1 MKRVLAHDA
10 VRLMLGGVTA
20 CLLTIVEIPNSIAPL
35 PLVSEARAATEIS
48 ISTFYEDL
56 SSHGDWVSYHGA
68 TVFVPVDVPDDWRP
82 YTLGHWVYT
91 EQYGWLWVSDEP
103 FGWATYHY
111 GRWGYADDIGWY
123 WVPGTRWAPAWVS
136 WRRDREHIIWAPL
149 PPRRDPDLISI
160 EVTFDTTPDY
170 YWVVVPAREF
180 LAADVSVVVIRDEP
194 EFVRIVE
201 AAEPAGDVTIQNN
214 VVINKVIDVDV
225 IEKETNQKV
234 TAVKVSKIDA
244 PEQSGKLE
252 NDTVAVFEG
261 KVKADPKA
269 KPARLKD
276 IEEVKQVQASRKSK
290 PTEGA
295 AKTEQAQPEQAAK
308 PEKPKQPAAEQQQA
322 EPEQAAKPEKPKAKK
337 QPAAEQQQAEP
348 EQAAKPE
355 KPKAKKQPAAEQQQ
369 AEPEQAAK
377 PEKPKSKKQPAAEQ
391 QQAEP
396 EQAAKPEK
404 PKSKKQPTAE
414 QQQVEPEQAAKP
426 EKPKSKK
433 QPAAEPQQVEPEQA
447 AKPEKPKAKEQPAA
461 EQQQAEPEQAAKP
474 KPQKQKNK
482 ACDPQTD
489 ANC

>member
-1 MKRVLAHDA
+1 MKRVLAQHA

-20 CLLTIVEIPNSIAPL
+20 CLLTVVEIPNPIVPL
-35 PLVSEARAATEIS
+35 SLLSEARAATTVS

-56 SSHGDWVSYHGA
+56 SSYGDWVSYHGA

-160 EVTFDTTPDY
+160 EVIFDTTPDY
-170 YWVVVPAREF
+170 YWVVVPTREF
-180 LAADVSVVVIRDEP
+180 LAADISVVVIRDEP

-214 VVINKVIDVDV
+214 LVINKVIDVDV

-234 TAVKVSKIDA
+234 TAVKVSKTDA
-244 PEQSGKLE
+244 PEKSGKLE
-252 NDTVAVFEG
+252 NDRVAVFEG
-261 KVKADPKA
+261 EVKADPKA
-269 KPARLKD
+269 KPAKLKD
-276 IEEVKQVQASRKSK
+276 IEEVKQVQAGRKSK

-295 AKTEQAQPEQAAK
+295 ATTEQAKPEESAK
-308 PEKPKQPAAEQQQA
+308 PEKPKAKEQPATEQQQAEPGKAAKPVKPKAGEQPAAKQQQAEPEQTAKPEKPKTKKQPAAEQQQA
-322 EPEQAAKPEKPKAKK
+322 EPEQAAKPKKPKIKKQPAAEQQQAEPEQTAKPEKRKAKK

-355 KPKAKKQPAAEQQQ
+355 KR
-369 AEPEQAAK
+369 
-377 PEKPKSKKQPAAEQ
+377 
-391 QQAEP
+391 
-396 EQAAKPEK
+396 
-404 PKSKKQPTAE
+404 
-414 QQQVEPEQAAKP
+414 
-426 EKPKSKK
+426 
-433 QPAAEPQQVEPEQA
+433 
-447 AKPEKPKAKEQPAA
+447 KAKEQPAA
-461 EQQQAEPEQAAKP
+461 EQQQAEPEQAVKP

-482 ACDPQTD
+482 ACDPQTE
-489 ANC
+489 NC

>member
-1 MKRVLAHDA
+1 MKRVLAPNA

-20 CLLTIVEIPNSIAPL
+20 CLLTVVEIPNPIAPL
-35 PLVSEARAATEIS
+35 SLVSEARAATEVS
-48 ISTFYEDL
+48 ISTFYHDL

-136 WRRDREHIIWAPL
+136 WRRDREHMIWAPL

-160 EVTFDTTPDY
+160 EVTFDATPDF
-170 YWVVVPAREF
+170 YWVVVPIREF
-180 LAADVSVVVIRDEP
+180 LAADISVVVIRDEP

-201 AAEPAGDVTIQNN
+201 AAEPVGDVTIQNN

-225 IEKETNQKV
+225 IEKETNQEV
-234 TAVKVSKIDA
+234 TVVKVSKTDA

-252 NDTVAVFEG
+252 NNTVRVFEG
-261 KVKADPKA
+261 EVKADADA
-269 KPARLKD
+269 KPAEIKD
-276 IEEVKQVQASRKSK
+276 IEEVKKVQAGRKSK

-295 AKTEQAQPEQAAK
+295 ATTE
-308 PEKPKQPAAEQQQA
+308 QA
-322 EPEQAAKPEKPKAKK
+322 EPEQAAKPQK
-337 QPAAEQQQAEP
+337 
-348 EQAAKPE
+348 
-355 KPKAKKQPAAEQQQ
+355 
-369 AEPEQAAK
+369 
-377 PEKPKSKKQPAAEQ
+377 
-391 QQAEP
+391 
-396 EQAAKPEK
+396 
-404 PKSKKQPTAE
+404 
-414 QQQVEPEQAAKP
+414 
-426 EKPKSKK
+426 
-433 QPAAEPQQVEPEQA
+433 
-447 AKPEKPKAKEQPAA
+447 KAKEQPAA

-474 KPQKQKNK
+474 QKKAKEQPAAEQQQAEPEQAAKPQKKAKEQPAAEQRQAEPEQAAKPQKPKAKQQPAAEQQQAEPEQAAKPQKKENK
-482 ACDPQTD
+482 ACDPQTG

>member
-1 MKRVLAHDA
+1 MKRVLAQNA

-20 CLLTIVEIPNSIAPL
+20 CLLTVIEIPNPVAPL
-35 PLVSEARAATEIS
+35 SFVSEASAATDVSIS
-48 ISTFYEDL
+48 ISTFYDDL

-136 WRRDREHIIWAPL
+136 WRRDREHMIWAPL

-160 EVTFDTTPDY
+160 EVTFDTTPDF
-170 YWVVVPAREF
+170 YWVVVPTREF
-180 LAADVSVVVIRDEP
+180 LAEDISVVVIRDEP

-225 IEKETNQKV
+225 IEKETNQQV
-234 TAVKVSKIDA
+234 TVVEVSKTET
-244 PEQSGKLE
+244 PEQAGKLE
-252 NDTVAVFEG
+252 NNTVTVFEG
-261 KVKADPKA
+261 EVKADPDA
-269 KPARLKD
+269 KPTELKD
-276 IEEVKQVQASRKSK
+276 IEEVKQVQAGRKSK

-295 AKTEQAQPEQAAK
+295 ATTEQAPGTGEQVEPEETAK
-308 PEKPKQPAAEQQQA
+308 PEKPTTEEQPAAEQQQA
-322 EPEQAAKPEKPKAKK
+322 EPEQAAKPEKPKAKE
-337 QPAAEQQQAEP
+337 QPAAEQQAEP

-355 KPKAKKQPAAEQQQ
+355 KRKAKEQPAAEQQ

-377 PEKPKSKKQPAAEQ
+377 PEKR
-391 QQAEP
+391 
-396 EQAAKPEK
+396 
-404 PKSKKQPTAE
+404 
-414 QQQVEPEQAAKP
+414 
-426 EKPKSKK
+426 
-433 QPAAEPQQVEPEQA
+433 
-447 AKPEKPKAKEQPAA
+447 KAKEQPAA

-474 KPQKQKNK
+474 EKRKAKEQPAAEQQQAEPEQAAKPEKRKAKEQPAAEQQAEPEQAAKPKTQKQEK
-482 ACDPQTD
+482 ACDPQTE

>member
-1 MKRVLAHDA
+1 MKRVLVQNA

-20 CLLTIVEIPNSIAPL
+20 CLLTVVEIPNPITPL
-35 PLVSEARAATEIS
+35 PLVSEARAATEVT

-68 TVFVPVDVPDDWRP
+68 TVFVPVDVPDGWRP

-234 TAVKVSKIDA
+234 TAVKVSKTDA

-261 KVKADPKA
+261 QVKADPKA
-269 KPARLKD
+269 RPAKLKD
-276 IEEVKQVQASRKSK
+276 IEEVKQVQAGRKSK

-308 PEKPKQPAAEQQQA
+308 PEKPTTKEQPAAEQQQA
-322 EPEQAAKPEKPKAKK
+322 EPGKAAKPEKPKGKK

-355 KPKAKKQPAAEQQQ
+355 KPKAKKQPAAEPQQ

-377 PEKPKSKKQPAAEQ
+377 PQ
-391 QQAEP
+391 
-396 EQAAKPEK
+396 
-404 PKSKKQPTAE
+404 
-414 QQQVEPEQAAKP
+414 
-426 EKPKSKK
+426 
-433 QPAAEPQQVEPEQA
+433 
-447 AKPEKPKAKEQPAA
+447 KPKAKEQPAA

-474 KPQKQKNK
+474 KPQRQKNK

>member
-1 MKRVLAHDA
+1 MKRVLAHHA
-10 VRLMLGGVTA
+10 VRLMLGGA
-20 CLLTIVEIPNSIAPL
+20 CLLTVVEIPNPIAPL
-35 PLVSEARAATEIS
+35 SLVSEARAATTVS

-56 SSHGDWVSYHGA
+56 SSYGDWVSYHGA
-68 TVFVPVDVPDDWRP
+68 SVFVPVDVPDGWRP
-82 YTLGHWVYT
+82 YTVGHWAYT
-91 EQYGWLWVSDEP
+91 EQYGWLWISDEP

-136 WRRDREHIIWAPL
+136 WRRDREHMIWAPL

-170 YWVVVPAREF
+170 YWVVVPTREF
-180 LAADVSVVVIRDEP
+180 LAADISVVVIRDEP

-214 VVINKVIDVDV
+214 LVINKVIDVDV

-234 TAVKVSKIDA
+234 TAVKVSKTDA

-261 KVKADPKA
+261 EVKADPKA
-269 KPARLKD
+269 KPAKLKD
-276 IEEVKQVQASRKSK
+276 IEEVKQVQAGRKSK

-295 AKTEQAQPEQAAK
+295 ATTEQAKPEETAK
-308 PEKPKQPAAEQQQA
+308 PEKPKVGEQPAAEQQQA
-322 EPEQAAKPEKPKAKK
+322 EPEQAAKPEKPKAKE
-337 QPAAEQQQAEP
+337 QPAAEQQQTEP
-348 EQAAKPE
+348 GKAAKPE

-369 AEPEQAAK
+369 AEPEKAAK
-377 PEKPKSKKQPAAEQ
+377 PEKPKVGEQPAAEQ

-404 PKSKKQPTAE
+404 PKTR
-414 QQQVEPEQAAKP
+414 
-426 EKPKSKK
+426 K
-433 QPAAEPQQVEPEQA
+433 QPAAEQQQAEPEQA

-474 KPQKQKNK
+474 QKQKNK
-482 ACDPQTD
+482 ACDPQTES
-489 ANC
+489 C

>member
-1 MKRVLAHDA
+1 MKRVLAHNA

-20 CLLTIVEIPNSIAPL
+20 CLLTIVEIPNPITPL
-35 PLVSEARAATEIS
+35 PLVSEARAATQIS

-56 SSHGDWVSYHGA
+56 SSHGDWISYHGA

-160 EVTFDTTPDY
+160 EITFDTTPDY
-170 YWVVVPAREF
+170 YWVVVPTREF
-180 LAADVSVVVIRDEP
+180 LAADVSVVVIRDES
-194 EFVRIVE
+194 EFVRIAE

-214 VVINKVIDVDV
+214 VMINKVIDVDV
-225 IEKETNQKV
+225 IEKATNQKV
-234 TAVKVSKIDA
+234 TAVKVSKTDA

-252 NDTVAVFEG
+252 NNTVAVFEG
-261 KVKADPKA
+261 EVKADPKV
-269 KPARLKD
+269 KPAKLKD
-276 IEEVKQVQASRKSK
+276 IEEVKQVQAGRKSK

-295 AKTEQAQPEQAAK
+295 AKTEQAEPEQAAK
-308 PEKPKQPAAEQQQA
+308 PEKPKGKKQPAAEQQQT

-337 QPAAEQQQAEP
+337 QPAAEPQQTEP
-348 EQAAKPE
+348 EQAAKP
-355 KPKAKKQPAAEQQQ
+355 Q
-369 AEPEQAAK
+369 
-377 PEKPKSKKQPAAEQ
+377 
-391 QQAEP
+391 
-396 EQAAKPEK
+396 
-404 PKSKKQPTAE
+404 
-414 QQQVEPEQAAKP
+414 
-426 EKPKSKK
+426 
-433 QPAAEPQQVEPEQA
+433 
-447 AKPEKPKAKEQPAA
+447 KPKAKEQPAA

>member
-1 MKRVLAHDA
+1 MKRVLAQNA
-10 VRLMLGGVTA
+10 VRLMLGGAAA
-20 CLLTIVEIPNSIAPL
+20 CLFTVVEIPNPIMPL
-35 PLVSEARAATEIS
+35 SLVSEAGAATQVS

-56 SSHGDWVSYHGA
+56 SPHGDWVSYHGA
-68 TVFVPVDVPDDWRP
+68 SVFVPVDVPDDWRP
-82 YTLGHWVYT
+82 YTVGHWAYT

-136 WRRDREHIIWAPL
+136 WRRDREHMIWAPL

-170 YWVVVPAREF
+170 YWVVVPTREF
-180 LAADVSVVVIRDEP
+180 LAADISTVIIRDEP

-214 VVINKVIDVDV
+214 VVINKIIDVDV
-225 IEKETNQKV
+225 IEKATNQKV
-234 TAVKVSKIDA
+234 TTVKVSKTNA
-244 PEQSGKLE
+244 LEQSGKLE
-252 NDTVAVFEG
+252 NNTVAVFEG
-261 KVKADPKA
+261 EVKADPKA
-269 KPARLKD
+269 KPAKLKD
-276 IEEVKQVQASRKSK
+276 IDEVKQVQSGRKSK

-295 AKTEQAQPEQAAK
+295 ATTEQAKPEETTKPEKPKVGEQPAAEQQRAEPEKAAK
-308 PEKPKQPAAEQQQA
+308 PEKPKG
-322 EPEQAAKPEKPKAKK
+322 KK

-348 EQAAKPE
+348 EQAAKPQ
-355 KPKAKKQPAAEQQQ
+355 KPKGKKQPAAEPQQ

-377 PEKPKSKKQPAAEQ
+377 PQKPKGKKQPAAE

-396 EQAAKPEK
+396 EQAAKPQK
-404 PKSKKQPTAE
+404 PKG
-414 QQQVEPEQAAKP
+414 
-426 EKPKSKK
+426 
-433 QPAAEPQQVEPEQA
+433 
-447 AKPEKPKAKEQPAA
+447 KEQPAA

>member
-1 MKRVLAHDA
+1 
-10 VRLMLGGVTA
+10 MLGGVTA
-20 CLLTIVEIPNSIAPL
+20 CLLMVVEIPNPVAPL
-35 PLVSEARAATEIS
+35 SLVSEARAADVSIS
-48 ISTFYEDL
+48 ISTFYDDL

-136 WRRDREHIIWAPL
+136 WRRDREHMIWAPL

-160 EVTFDTTPDY
+160 EVTFDTTPDF
-170 YWVVVPAREF
+170 YWVVVPTREF
-180 LAADVSVVVIRDEP
+180 LAEDISVVVIRDEP

-225 IEKETNQKV
+225 IEKETNQQV
-234 TAVKVSKIDA
+234 TVVEVSDTET
-244 PEQSGKLE
+244 PEQAGKLE
-252 NDTVAVFEG
+252 KNTVTVFEG
-261 KVKADPKA
+261 EVKADPDA
-269 KPARLKD
+269 KPAELKD
-276 IEEVKQVQASRKSK
+276 IEEVKQVQAGRKSK

-295 AKTEQAQPEQAAK
+295 ATTEQAPATGEQVDPEETAK
-308 PEKPKQPAAEQQQA
+308 PEKPTTEEQPAAEQQQA
-322 EPEQAAKPEKPKAKK
+322 
-337 QPAAEQQQAEP
+337 
-348 EQAAKPE
+348 
-355 KPKAKKQPAAEQQQ
+355 
-369 AEPEQAAK
+369 
-377 PEKPKSKKQPAAEQ
+377 
-391 QQAEP
+391 
-396 EQAAKPEK
+396 
-404 PKSKKQPTAE
+404 
-414 QQQVEPEQAAKP
+414 
-426 EKPKSKK
+426 
-433 QPAAEPQQVEPEQA
+433 EPEQA

-474 KPQKQKNK
+474 EKRKAKEQPAAEQQQAEPEQAAKPEKSKAKEQPAAEQQQAEPEQAAKPKPQKQENK
-482 ACDPQTD
+482 ACDPQTE

>member
-1 MKRVLAHDA
+1 MKRVLAQNA

-20 CLLTIVEIPNSIAPL
+20 CLLTVVDIPNQIPPFS
-35 PLVSEARAATEIS
+35 LVSQARAATEVS

-68 TVFVPVDVPDDWRP
+68 TVFVPTDVPDDWRP

-91 EQYGWLWVSDEP
+91 EEYGWLWVSDEP

-123 WVPGTRWAPAWVS
+123 WVPGTRWAPAWVT

-160 EVTFDTTPDY
+160 EVTFDTTPNY
-170 YWVVVPAREF
+170 YWVVVPSREF
-180 LAADVSVVVIRDEP
+180 LAADVSVAVIRDRS

-201 AAEPAGDVTIQNN
+201 AAQPAGDVTIQNN
-214 VVINKVIDVDV
+214 VVVNKVIDVDV
-225 IEKETNQKV
+225 IEKETDQNV
-234 TAVKVSKIDA
+234 TAVKVSKTDA

-261 KVKADPKA
+261 EVKADPKA
-269 KPARLKD
+269 KPAKLKD
-276 IEEVKQVQASRKSK
+276 IEQVKQVQAGRKSK

-295 AKTEQAQPEQAAK
+295 RADGAEPEETAKPEQPAAEQQQAEPEQAAK
-308 PEKPKQPAAEQQQA
+308 PEKPKGKKQPAEQQAQPEQAAKPDETKAKKKPAAEQQQTEPEQATKPEKPKAKKQPAAEQQA

-337 QPAAEQQQAEP
+337 QPAAEQQAEP
-348 EQAAKPE
+348 EQTAKPE
-355 KPKAKKQPAAEQQQ
+355 KR
-369 AEPEQAAK
+369 
-377 PEKPKSKKQPAAEQ
+377 
-391 QQAEP
+391 
-396 EQAAKPEK
+396 
-404 PKSKKQPTAE
+404 
-414 QQQVEPEQAAKP
+414 
-426 EKPKSKK
+426 
-433 QPAAEPQQVEPEQA
+433 
-447 AKPEKPKAKEQPAA
+447 KAKEQPAA

-474 KPQKQKNK
+474 KPRSEKNK

>member
-1 MKRVLAHDA
+1 MKGDLFRRKITMKRVLAQHA

-20 CLLTIVEIPNSIAPL
+20 CLLTVVEIPNPIAPL
-35 PLVSEARAATEIS
+35 SLVSEARAATTVS

-56 SSHGDWVSYHGA
+56 SSYGDWVSYHGA

-170 YWVVVPAREF
+170 YWVVVPTREF
-180 LAADVSVVVIRDEP
+180 LAADISVVVIRDEP

-214 VVINKVIDVDV
+214 LVINKVIDVDV

-234 TAVKVSKIDA
+234 TAVKVSKTDA

-261 KVKADPKA
+261 EVKADPKA
-269 KPARLKD
+269 KPAKLKD
-276 IEEVKQVQASRKSK
+276 IEEVKQVQAGRKSK

-295 AKTEQAQPEQAAK
+295 ATTEPEETAKPEKPKVGEQPAAEPQQAEPEKAAK
-308 PEKPKQPAAEQQQA
+308 PEKPKAKEQPATEQQQAEPGKAAKPEKPKAKEQPAAKQQQA

-348 EQAAKPE
+348 EQTAKPE

-377 PEKPKSKKQPAAEQ
+377 PEKR
-391 QQAEP
+391 
-396 EQAAKPEK
+396 
-404 PKSKKQPTAE
+404 
-414 QQQVEPEQAAKP
+414 
-426 EKPKSKK
+426 
-433 QPAAEPQQVEPEQA
+433 
-447 AKPEKPKAKEQPAA
+447 KAKEQPAA
-461 EQQQAEPEQAAKP
+461 EQQQAEPEQAVKP
-474 KPQKQKNK
+474 KPQKQKQK
-482 ACDPQTD
+482 ACDPQTE
-489 ANC
+489 NC

>member
-1 MKRVLAHDA
+1 MKRVLAQNA

-20 CLLTIVEIPNSIAPL
+20 CLLTVVEIPNPIMPL
-35 PLVSEARAATEIS
+35 SLVSEAMAATQVS

-68 TVFVPVDVPDDWRP
+68 SVFVPVDVPDDWRP
-82 YTLGHWVYT
+82 YTVGHWAYT
-91 EQYGWLWVSDEP
+91 DQYGWLWVSDEP

-136 WRRDREHIIWAPL
+136 WRRDREHMIWAPL

-170 YWVVVPAREF
+170 YWVVVPTREF
-180 LAADVSVVVIRDEP
+180 LAADISTVVIRDEP

-214 VVINKVIDVDV
+214 VVINKIINVDV

-234 TAVKVSKIDA
+234 TTVKVSKTDA
-244 PEQSGKLE
+244 LEQSGKLE
-252 NDTVAVFEG
+252 NNTVAVFEG
-261 KVKADPKA
+261 EVKADPKA
-269 KPARLKD
+269 KPAKLKD
-276 IEEVKQVQASRKSK
+276 TDEVKQVQASRKSK

-295 AKTEQAQPEQAAK
+295 ATTEQAKPEGTTKPEKPKVGEQPATEQQQAEPGKTAKPEKPKAKEQPATEQQQAEPEQAAK
-308 PEKPKQPAAEQQQA
+308 PEKPKGKKQPAAEPQQA

-337 QPAAEQQQAEP
+337 QPAAEPQQAEP

-355 KPKAKKQPAAEQQQ
+355 KPKAKKQPAAE
-369 AEPEQAAK
+369 P
-377 PEKPKSKKQPAAEQ
+377 
-391 QQAEP
+391 
-396 EQAAKPEK
+396 
-404 PKSKKQPTAE
+404 
-414 QQQVEPEQAAKP
+414 
-426 EKPKSKK
+426 
-433 QPAAEPQQVEPEQA
+433 
-447 AKPEKPKAKEQPAA
+447 
-461 EQQQAEPEQAAKP
+461 QQAEPEQAAKP

>member
-1 MKRVLAHDA
+1 MKRVLAQHA
-10 VRLMLGGVTA
+10 VRLMLGAA
-20 CLLTIVEIPNSIAPL
+20 CLLTVVEIPNPIAPL
-35 PLVSEARAATEIS
+35 SLVSEARAATTVS

-56 SSHGDWVSYHGA
+56 SSYGDWVSYHGA

-136 WRRDREHIIWAPL
+136 WRRDREHMIWAPL

-170 YWVVVPAREF
+170 YWVVVPTREF
-180 LAADVSVVVIRDEP
+180 LAADISTVVIRDEP

-234 TAVKVSKIDA
+234 TAVKVSKTDA

-252 NDTVAVFEG
+252 NDTVAVFGGE
-261 KVKADPKA
+261 VKADPKA
-269 KPARLKD
+269 KPAKLKD
-276 IEEVKQVQASRKSK
+276 IEEVKQVQAGRKSK

-295 AKTEQAQPEQAAK
+295 ATTEQAKPEETAK
-308 PEKPKQPAAEQQQA
+308 PEKPKAGEQPAAEQQQG
-322 EPEQAAKPEKPKAKK
+322 EPEQAAKPEKPKTKK

-355 KPKAKKQPAAEQQQ
+355 KPKARKQPAAEQQQ

-377 PEKPKSKKQPAAEQ
+377 PEKPKTKKQPAAEQ

-404 PKSKKQPTAE
+404 Q
-414 QQQVEPEQAAKP
+414 
-426 EKPKSKK
+426 
-433 QPAAEPQQVEPEQA
+433 
-447 AKPEKPKAKEQPAA
+447 KAKEQPA

-474 KPQKQKNK
+474 KPEKQKNK
-482 ACDPQTD
+482 ACDPQTES
-489 ANC
+489 C

>member
-1 MKRVLAHDA
+1 M
-10 VRLMLGGVTA
+10 
-20 CLLTIVEIPNSIAPL
+20 SQ
-35 PLVSEARAATEIS
+35 ARAATEVS

-91 EQYGWLWVSDEP
+91 EEYGWLWVSDEP

-123 WVPGTRWAPAWVS
+123 WVPGTRWAPAWVT

-160 EVTFDTTPDY
+160 EVTFDTTPNY
-170 YWVVVPAREF
+170 YWVVVPSREF
-180 LAADVSVVVIRDEP
+180 LAADVSVAVTRDRS

-201 AAEPAGDVTIQNN
+201 AAQPAGDVTIQNN
-214 VVINKVIDVDV
+214 VVVNKVIDVDV
-225 IEKETNQKV
+225 IEKETDQKV
-234 TAVKVSKIDA
+234 TAVKVSKTDA

-261 KVKADPKA
+261 EVKADPKA
-269 KPARLKD
+269 KPAKLKD
-276 IEEVKQVQASRKSK
+276 IEQVKQVQAGRKSK

-295 AKTEQAQPEQAAK
+295 SADQAEPKETAK
-308 PEKPKQPAAEQQQA
+308 PEQPAAEQQQA
-322 EPEQAAKPEKPKAKK
+322 EPEQAAKPEKKGKK

-355 KPKAKKQPAAEQQQ
+355 KKGKKQPAAEQQ

-377 PEKPKSKKQPAAEQ
+377 PEKKVKKQRAAEQ

-396 EQAAKPEK
+396 EQ
-404 PKSKKQPTAE
+404 S
-414 QQQVEPEQAAKP
+414 
-426 EKPKSKK
+426 
-433 QPAAEPQQVEPEQA
+433 
-447 AKPEKPKAKEQPAA
+447 
-461 EQQQAEPEQAAKP
+461 AKP
-474 KPQKQKNK
+474 KPPSQKNK

>member
-1 MKRVLAHDA
+1 MKRVLAQNA
-10 VRLMLGGVTA
+10 VRLMLGGAAA
-20 CLLTIVEIPNSIAPL
+20 CLLTIVDIPNQIAPL
-35 PLVSEARAATEIS
+35 SLVSEARAATEVS

-56 SSHGDWVSYHGA
+56 SSHGDWLSYHGG
-68 TVFVPVDVPDDWRP
+68 TVFVPVDVPDGWRP

-170 YWVVVPAREF
+170 YWVVVPTREF
-180 LAADVSVVVIRDEP
+180 LAVDISVVVIRDEP

-201 AAEPAGDVTIQNN
+201 AAEPVGDVTIQNN

-225 IEKETNQKV
+225 IEKETNKEV
-234 TAVKVSKIDA
+234 PVVKVSKTDA
-244 PEQSGKLE
+244 LEQSGKLE
-252 NDTVAVFEG
+252 NNTVAVFEG
-261 KVKADPKA
+261 EVKADPKA
-269 KPARLKD
+269 KPAKLKD
-276 IEEVKQVQASRKSK
+276 IEEVKQVQAGRKSK

-295 AKTEQAQPEQAAK
+295 ATTEQAEPNQAAK
-308 PEKPKQPAAEQQQA
+308 PQKSKEQPAAEQQQA
-322 EPEQAAKPEKPKAKK
+322 EPEQATKPQKKAKK

-348 EQAAKPE
+348 EQAAKPQ
-355 KPKAKKQPAAEQQQ
+355 KKAKEQPGAEQQQAEPEQAAKPQKKAKEQPAAEQQQ

-377 PEKPKSKKQPAAEQ
+377 PQKKAKKQPAAEP

-404 PKSKKQPTAE
+404 PKGKK
-414 QQQVEPEQAAKP
+414 
-426 EKPKSKK
+426 
-433 QPAAEPQQVEPEQA
+433 
-447 AKPEKPKAKEQPAA
+447 QPAA

-474 KPQKQKNK
+474 KPQKQKTK

>member
-1 MKRVLAHDA
+1 MKRVLAQNA

-20 CLLTIVEIPNSIAPL
+20 CLLMVVDIPNPIAPFS
-35 PLVSEARAATEIS
+35 LVSQARAATEVS

-91 EQYGWLWVSDEP
+91 EEYGWLWVSDEP

-123 WVPGTRWAPAWVS
+123 WVPGTRWAPAWVT
-136 WRRDREHIIWAPL
+136 WRRDRGHIIWAPL

-170 YWVVVPAREF
+170 YWVVVPSREF
-180 LAADVSVVVIRDEP
+180 LAADVSVAVIRDRS

-201 AAEPAGDVTIQNN
+201 AAQPAGDVTIQNN
-214 VVINKVIDVDV
+214 VVVNKVIDVDV
-225 IEKETNQKV
+225 IEKETDQNV
-234 TAVKVSKIDA
+234 TAVKVSKTDA

-261 KVKADPKA
+261 EVKADPKA
-269 KPARLKD
+269 KPAKLKD
-276 IEEVKQVQASRKSK
+276 IEQVKQVQAGRKSK

-295 AKTEQAQPEQAAK
+295 RADGAEPEETAK
-308 PEKPKQPAAEQQQA
+308 PEQPAAEQQQA
-322 EPEQAAKPEKPKAKK
+322 EPEQAAKPEKPKGKK
-337 QPAAEQQQAEP
+337 QPAAEQEAEP
-348 EQAAKPE
+348 EQAAKPEKPKAKTQPAAEQQQTEPEQATKPE
-355 KPKAKKQPAAEQQQ
+355 KPKAKKQPAAEQQ

-377 PEKPKSKKQPAAEQ
+377 PEKRKAKKQPAAEQ
-391 QQAEP
+391 QAEP
-396 EQAAKPEK
+396 EQTAKPEK
-404 PKSKKQPTAE
+404 R
-414 QQQVEPEQAAKP
+414 
-426 EKPKSKK
+426 
-433 QPAAEPQQVEPEQA
+433 
-447 AKPEKPKAKEQPAA
+447 KAKEQPAA

-474 KPQKQKNK
+474 KPRGQKNK